1 MTSPN
6 WPPEFQAYGVTFKPI
21 SAEDLEMVRQWRND
35 PTIASLML
43 DKTAITASMQQQ
55 WFAGLTGDQNR
66 AYWVVYFKQ
75 QPIGVASLS
84 QIDRAS
90 RSAEPGMYIYPAQYR
105 NNIVPFC
112 VAFALNDFA
121 FNQLALTT
129 LLGKI
134 YPSNE
139 ASVRFHLKCGYELDP
154 ARQQSNA
161 ELDYYQLTPARYLA
175 ARAPIAH
182 FIRY

>member
-1 MTSPN
+1 MSSQELQ
-6 WPPEFQAYGVTFKPI
+6 WPPQYQAYGVTLKPI
-21 SAEDLEMVRQWRND
+21 NAADLEMVRQWRND
-35 PTIASLML
+35 PSIANLML
-43 DKTAITASMQQQ
+43 DKTNITTEMQQH
-55 WFAGLTGDQNR
+55 WYSGLIDDPSR

-84 QIDRAS
+84 KINQIKK
-90 RSAEPGMYIYPAQYR
+90 SAEPGMYIYPQQYR

-121 FNQLALTT
+121 FEVLKLTI
-129 LLGKI
+129 LYGKI
-134 YPSNE
+134 YPSND
-139 ASVRFHLKCGYELDP
+139 ASVRFHQKCGYRCYQHQDELD
-154 ARQQSNA
+154 
-161 ELDYYQLTPARYLA
+161 LYQLTPEQYQA